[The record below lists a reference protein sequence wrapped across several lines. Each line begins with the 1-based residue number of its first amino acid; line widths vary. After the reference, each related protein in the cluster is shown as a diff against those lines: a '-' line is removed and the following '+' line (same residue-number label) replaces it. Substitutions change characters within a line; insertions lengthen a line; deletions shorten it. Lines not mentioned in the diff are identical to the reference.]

1 MPWGLYLSDIGRDV
15 TPTQPQMPR
24 THSSSVLGMML
35 TRWMIGKTSNI
46 SNRSKNKS
54 LVTVPSLLSKITR
67 RPLQNRVKIGT
78 SKGR

>member
-1 MPWGLYLSDIGRDV
+1 
-15 TPTQPQMPR
+15 
-24 THSSSVLGMML
+24 MML